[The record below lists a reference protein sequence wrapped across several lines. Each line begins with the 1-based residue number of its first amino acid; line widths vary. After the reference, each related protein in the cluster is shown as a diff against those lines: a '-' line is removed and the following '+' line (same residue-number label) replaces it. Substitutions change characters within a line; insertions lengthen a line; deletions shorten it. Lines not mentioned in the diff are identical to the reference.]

1 MSTSKMLPKRNL
13 NLNLEQKENK
23 LIGFVEKQSLKLKK
37 KLKMK
42 KQNYM
47 LIFTTKKQ
55 KLQQLMQSTL

>member
-1 MSTSKMLPKRNL
+1 MLPKRNL
-13 NLNLEQKENK
+13 NSNLEQKENK

>member
-1 MSTSKMLPKRNL
+1 MLPKRNL
-13 NLNLEQKENK
+13 NLNLEQKEKK

>member
-1 MSTSKMLPKRNL
+1 MLPKRNL